1 MLNRSCLKKFWFTRK
16 SLDLPRIPTHM
27 IINHSDFKLDVTSE
41 IGNLRAL
48 LIHSPDNGL
57 GKVVPSKAQDWLFED
72 IVHLETMRKNEYD
85 YYVKLLMYFL
95 DPGKIKGKLKDI
107 DAEESKRGFFKPD
120 DTDFHASNQVIEIQ
134 SLLTDIL
141 REDDIRKKLVAS
153 VCAIEHCHYRL
164 QLKLI
169 DTEPVEL
176 AKIII
181 SGSLNR
187 DEMIF
192 APIPNLIFSRDIGV
206 AVNNYMLLNKPA
218 KKARARET
226 LLARYIFFNHPLFA
240 NYRDNILEIP
250 ETVQHFLRPGE
261 DNEQKTTLEGGDV
274 MMVSPQHLLIG
285 CSERTSVSG
294 ANEAI
299 KLLFA
304 HKVVKKVT
312 VVKIPHKRD
321 YMHIDTIFTQ
331 VKRNMWVLLRS
342 LAITEPYMDNHEPA
356 SWFAD
361 KKSKD
366 KVEIVQF
373 ENGKKPV
380 TFDSIE
386 DLLSDI
392 STNDL
397 GSKKKTKFIYSG
409 NDTFPFD
416 AREQWT
422 DSCNL
427 LAVKE
432 GVVLGYD
439 RNDKTVDAF
448 KQQGFD
454 VIRVADL
461 LQKFENDE
469 LDPQKMKNT
478 LILMPSSELSR
489 ARGGFHCMSM
499 PLLRDKIL

>member
-1 MLNRSCLKKFWFTRK
+1 
-16 SLDLPRIPTHM
+16 M
-27 IINHSDFKLDVTSE
+27 ILSNSDFKLDVTSE
-41 IGNLRAL
+41 IGNLRTL

-72 IVHLETMRKNEYD
+72 IVHLDTMRKNEYD
-85 YYVKLLMYFL
+85 YYVKVLMYFL
-95 DPGKIKGKLKDI
+95 DPDKIKGKLKQV
-107 DAEESKRGFFKPD
+107 DAEENKRSFYKPD
-120 DTDFHASNQVIEIQ
+120 DKGFHASSKVIEIQ
-134 SLLTDIL
+134 TLLEDIL
-141 REDDIRKKLVAS
+141 HDADTRKKLVAS
-153 VCAIEHCHYRL
+153 VCAIESCNYRL

-169 DTEPVEL
+169 DTDPVEL

-181 SGSLNR
+181 SGSLSE

-192 APIPNLIFSRDIGV
+192 APIPNLIFSRDIGI
-206 AVNNYMLLNKPA
+206 AINNHMLLNKPA

-226 LLARYIFFNHPLFA
+226 LLVRYIFFNHPLFA
-240 NYRDNILEIP
+240 AYQNNILEIP

-261 DNEQKTTLEGGDV
+261 DNDEKTTLEGGDV
-274 MMVSPQHLLIG
+274 MMVSPQHLIIG

-299 KLLFA
+299 KLLFSNN
-304 HKVVKKVT
+304 VVKKVT
-312 VVKIPHKRD
+312 IVKIPHKRD

-331 VKRNMWVLLRS
+331 VKRNTWVLLRS
-342 LAITEPYMDNHEPA
+342 LAIAESEMESDEPG

-366 KVEIVQF
+366 KPEIVQF
-373 ENGKKPV
+373 EKGEKPK
-380 TFDSIE
+380 TYNCLE
-386 DLLSDI
+386 DLLTDI
-392 STNDL
+392 SENDL
-397 GSKKKTKFIYSG
+397 LSTEKTRFIYSG
-409 NDTFPFD
+409 NNTFPFD

-427 LAVKE
+427 LALKD

-439 RNDKTVDAF
+439 RNDKTVEAF
-448 KQQGFD
+448 KQHGFE
-454 VIRVADL
+454 VIKVNEL

-469 LDPQKMKNT
+469 LDPQQMKDT

-499 PLLRDKIL
+499 PLLRDNIL